1 MYVWLYFRS
10 QEWQFIAD
18 DVKEDLG
25 LTFDADGEFWMSF
38 KDFQRHFQRLE
49 ICNLSPDS
57 LEEDELAET
66 GKKKW
71 EMSVHEGA
79 WIRGATAGG
88 CRNYIGKS
96 LTADSSCHSLP
107 LSLVF
112 FFSLSLDLTCESVRI
127 SFFYTHFAKRATRP
141 ELGCVT

>member
-1 MYVWLYFRS
+1 M
-10 QEWQFIAD
+10 
-18 DVKEDLG
+18 KEDLG

-38 KDFQRHFQRLE
+38 KDFCKHFQRLE

-71 EMSVHEGA
+71 EMSVYEGA

-88 CRNYIGKS
+88 CRNYIGEFP
-96 LTADSSCHSLP
+96 LTIR
-107 LSLVF
+107 F
-112 FFSLSLDLTCESVRI
+112 MGLTYAFKMGANVTKI
-127 SFFYTHFAKRATRP
+127 TSF
-141 ELGCVT
+141 